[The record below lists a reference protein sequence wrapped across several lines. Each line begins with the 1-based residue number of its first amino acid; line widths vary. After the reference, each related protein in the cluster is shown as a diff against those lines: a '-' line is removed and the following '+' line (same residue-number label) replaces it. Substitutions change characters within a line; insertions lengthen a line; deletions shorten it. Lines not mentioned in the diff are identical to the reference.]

1 MKALILETE
10 TVTIIKRGWR
20 SFDVEVR
27 DATGLLYDSLLG
39 CFSFN
44 NRADAKAF
52 ANRLKGVKQC

>member
-1 MKALILETE
+1 MDALILETE
-10 TVTIIKRGWR
+10 TIKIIKRDWR

-44 NRADAKAF
+44 NLADAKAF
-52 ANRLKGVKQC
+52 ASRLKGE